1 MAVAELTGNDVTEE
15 TAPPQ
20 AGEASEQPGSDTP
33 GVEAAEIPLR
43 RNRRFQAL
51 WIGGAGS
58 MLAANITTVATP
70 VLILAMTGSAAKA
83 GLYGFFDAA
92 ASLAAGIPAGTVLD
106 RGDRRAVLI
115 GADLLR
121 AALFGSVMVALALG
135 HLTLVHLLAVAAVTG
150 GLRPFA
156 GGARML
162 ATRAVVPPSQLTSAL
177 TREEVRTHS
186 ASILGPST
194 AGLLYAA
201 SRTLPFVGVALG
213 YLLSAVCAFA
223 VPRERSRPA
232 EHRSEAG
239 GALDGIKLLLRNPVL
254 RTSLIAIA
262 LINLGGSAV
271 ELAVVV
277 LIRSHGG
284 SSSQV
289 GFAFALTSVGGLA
302 GAALVGPLHRLLR
315 PGWLLISLCAVIGLL
330 NTLLAIPLGSWWYG
344 AVMAAS
350 MLGVPAAVVLLDLLI
365 FRQVDDAVRGRT
377 MSATM
382 TFLSAGSSLGP
393 LAAGL
398 ALQFLGAVT
407 AVLAFSG
414 VFLIAAL
421 YAVVQKADVAPT
433 PQVEAAAAALTARL
447 EGLLARWKA
456 LSTR

>member
-1 MAVAELTGNDVTEE
+1 MAVTELTGTDVSGEP
-15 TAPPQ
+15 AIPQ
-20 AGEASEQPGSDTP
+20 AGVAAGSVEAGKAGEQPGAGAP
-33 GVEAAEIPLR
+33 GVRAAETETPLR

-83 GLYGFFDAA
+83 GLYGSFDAA

-106 RGDRRAVLI
+106 RGNRRTVLI

-121 AALFGSVMVALALG
+121 AILFGSVIVALTLG
-135 HLTLVHLLAVAAVTG
+135 HLSLLHLLAVAAVTG
-150 GLRPFA
+150 ALRPFA

-186 ASILGPST
+186 ASILGPSV

-213 YLLSAVCAFA
+213 YLLSACCAFA
-223 VPRERSRPA
+223 VPRERGRSA
-232 EHRSEAG
+232 ERRSEAG
-239 GALDGIKLLLRNPVL
+239 GALDGIKLLLRNPML

-262 LINLGGSAV
+262 LLNLGGSAV

-315 PGWLLISLCAVIGLL
+315 PGWLLIALCAVIGLL
-330 NTLLAIPLGSWWYG
+330 NMLLAIPLGSWWYG
-344 AVMAAS
+344 GVMATS

-382 TFLSAGSSLGP
+382 TILSAGNSLGP

-398 ALQFLGAVT
+398 ALQFLGAIT

-421 YAVVQKADVAPT
+421 YAGTNYAVRCAQWPATSP
-433 PQVEAAAAALTARL
+433 AA
-447 EGLLARWKA
+447 
-456 LSTR
+456 S

>member
-421 YAVVQKADVAPT
+421 YAGTNFAVRSAQWPT
-433 PQVEAAAAALTARL
+433 ASPAV
-447 EGLLARWKA
+447 
-456 LSTR
+456 S

>member
-1 MAVAELTGNDVTEE
+1 MAVAELVGNDV
-15 TAPPQ
+15 
-20 AGEASEQPGSDTP
+20 AGEPGAAPVGGERAADVSGAPDVS
-33 GVEAAEIPLR
+33 GAQAVEAVEIPLR

-58 MLAANITTVATP
+58 ALSFNITTVATP

-115 GADLLR
+115 CADLLR

-135 HLTLVHLLAVAAVTG
+135 HLTLVHLLAVAALTG
-150 GLRPFA
+150 AARPFA

-162 ATRAVVPPSQLTSAL
+162 ATRAVVPPGQLTSAL

-186 ASILGPST
+186 ASIVGPSA

-213 YLLSAVCAFA
+213 YLLSALCAFA

-232 EHRSEAG
+232 ERRADAG
-239 GALDGIKLLLRNPVL
+239 GALDGIKLLLRNPML

-262 LINLGGSAV
+262 LINLGGSAI

-277 LIRSHGG
+277 LIRAHGG

-289 GFAFALTSVGGLA
+289 GFAFALTAVGGLA

-330 NTLLAIPLGSWWYG
+330 SMLLAVPLGSWWYG
-344 AVMAAS
+344 GVMAAT

-414 VFLIAAL
+414 VFLIAAIYAGSN
-421 YAVVQKADVAPT
+421 YAVRSAQWPASA
-433 PQVEAAAAALTARL
+433 QAA
-447 EGLLARWKA
+447 
-456 LSTR
+456 S

>member
-1 MAVAELTGNDVTEE
+1 MAVAELVGNDV
-15 TAPPQ
+15 
-20 AGEASEQPGSDTP
+20 AGEPGEA
-33 GVEAAEIPLR
+33 GGEAVEAAEVPLR

-58 MLAANITTVATP
+58 MLAFNITTVATP

-83 GLYGFFDAA
+83 GLYGFCDAA
-92 ASLAAGIPAGTVLD
+92 ASLVAGIPAGTVLD

-115 GADLLR
+115 GADLVR

-135 HLTLVHLLAVAAVTG
+135 HLTLWHLLAVAVSTG
-150 GLRPFA
+150 AARPFA

-186 ASILGPST
+186 ASIVGPSV
-194 AGLLYAA
+194 AGLLYAV

-213 YLLSAVCAFA
+213 YLLSALCGLA

-232 EHRSEAG
+232 ERRSDAG

-254 RTSLIAIA
+254 RTSLAAIA
-262 LINLGGSAV
+262 LVNLGGTAV

-302 GAALVGPLHRLLR
+302 GAALVGPLHRRLR
-315 PGWLLISLCAVIGLL
+315 PGWLLISLCAVIGAL
-330 NTLLAIPLGSWWYG
+330 NTLLAIPLGAWWYG
-344 AVMAAS
+344 AVMATT
-350 MLGVPAAVVLLDLLI
+350 MLGVPSAVVLLDILI
-365 FRQVDDAVRGRT
+365 FRQVDDAMRGRT

-382 TFLSAGSSLGP
+382 TFLSAGNSLGP

-398 ALQFLGAVT
+398 ALQFFGAVT

-421 YAVVQKADVAPT
+421 YAGGNHAVRRAQWPASA
-433 PQVEAAAAALTARL
+433 QAA
-447 EGLLARWKA
+447 
-456 LSTR
+456 S